1 MWFFK
6 LFTKRSDMEFS
17 KIVQLLTDL
26 QSKIVELQI
35 ALADGETF
43 AKAQYDAGFAAGVAS
58 VVLPDVQAQID
69 AAVAPLNALIVE
81 LSNKV
86 NELQSQV
93 DASAA
98 ALVAAVQA
106 ERERVLL
113 IVDAETTDLKNKISL
128 V

>member
-1 MWFFK
+1 
-6 LFTKRSDMEFS
+6 MEFS